1 MTISKVNLALEAP
14 DNNAT
19 GRIRIESLI
28 SYDENDIELT
38 NYQGLVNHE
47 EDTTA
52 NMIEFV
58 SQTLNVSSDIIN
70 II

>member
-14 DNNAT
+14 DDNAT

-28 SYDENDIELT
+28 TYDENDNEIT

-47 EDTTA
+47 E
-52 NMIEFV
+52 NSISEMINFV
-58 SQTLNVSSDIIN
+58 SQTLNVSSDIIE